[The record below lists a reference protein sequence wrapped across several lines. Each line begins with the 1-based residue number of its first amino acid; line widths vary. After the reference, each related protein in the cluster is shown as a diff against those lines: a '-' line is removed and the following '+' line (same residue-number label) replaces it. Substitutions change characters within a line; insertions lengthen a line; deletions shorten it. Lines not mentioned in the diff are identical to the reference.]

1 MKKTLYLSAIILFSS
16 ILVLNS
22 SCKKKEDTVVVDDET
37 QSVVDNSVCE
47 QEFMRLAPEVSNKG
61 AGSPKAAGFKTNS
74 CGDWIC
80 LGVAN
85 PSLTPNVTND
95 TMVNSQTG
103 MYINGPV
110 KFIADYSTV
119 CLPLD
124 GVTRTG
130 TLTVISTG
138 HWKTLNPD
146 SGYVDITFN
155 NYKVSNGTSNITYTG
170 KIHITRP
177 SLTSIRTVVT
187 NGHCSNGTWNIDYAA
202 DKTVSVDAALTAS
215 IYGTSSG
222 TNRDGVGFTVNTPQS
237 SPLVKKVDCKWIS
250 SGVLELTPS
259 GHKTRTVDYGN
270 GTCDNKAT
278 FTVNG
283 NTISFDMN

>member
-1 MKKTLYLSAIILFSS
+1 MKKNLFLSAIILFSS
-16 ILVLNS
+16 ILILNS
-22 SCKKKEDTVVVDDET
+22 SCKKKEDDVVVDDET

-61 AGSPKAAGFKTNS
+61 AGSPKAAGFKTNG
-74 CGDWIC
+74 CGNWIC

-85 PSLTPNVTND
+85 PSLTPNITIDTTTN
-95 TMVNSQTG
+95 QYG
-103 MYINGPV
+103 MYVNGPV

-119 CLPLD
+119 CIPLD

-130 TLTVISTG
+130 TVVVVSTG

-146 SGYVDITFN
+146 SGYVDITFSG
-155 NYKVSNGTSNITYTG
+155 YKVGLVTYTG

-177 SLTSIRTVVT
+177 TLTSIRTVVT
-187 NGHCSNGTWNIDYAA
+187 NGHCSAGTWNIDYAA
-202 DKTVSVDAALTAS
+202 DKTVSVDANLTAS

-222 TNRDGVGFTVNTPQS
+222 TNRAGVGFTVNTPQS
-237 SPLVKKVDCKWIS
+237 SPLIKKVDCKWIT
-250 SGVLELTPS
+250 SGVLELTPA
-259 GHKTRTVDYGN
+259 GRKTRTVDYGN

-283 NTISFDMN
+283 NTISFDMD